1 MMSPQQKNTRTRK
14 VAVSVSNA
22 PESAAKRRVG
32 RSKSPGPAKAAS
44 PAITELRT
52 APETPT
58 PRLRFRIPRRC
69 TVGYQYYDERRGEQ
83 LVGRAVPMLRLSG
96 RWLEQCGFAVG
107 DELQVT
113 VGEGVLVFSRR
124 KEDGGAV

>member
-1 MMSPQQKNTRTRK
+1 MMSPQKKNTRTRK

-32 RSKSPGPAKAAS
+32 RSKPSEPARAPIIAEVNTAS
-44 PAITELRT
+44 
-52 APETPT
+52 ETPT
-58 PRLRFRIPRRC
+58 PRPRFRIPRRC

-83 LVGRAVPMLRLSG
+83 VVGRAVPMLRLSG